1 MNTATLTITDPA
13 TATTKLTPVQRDVL
27 ARLALEPD
35 GRATVGRGHP
45 FKCSRTTARALRNL
59 GMVATNAGHS
69 AYASGDFVIALR
81 APSGA
86 P

>member
-45 FKCSRTTARALRNL
+45 FKCSRTTARALRTL
-59 GMVATNAGHS
+59 
-69 AYASGDFVIALR
+69 ASGDFVIALR